1 MSVLA
6 DYITAIETLIPGD
19 SLPVGYDQQVKA
31 VTKALV
37 LHSKHRPR
45 KVVEDVA
52 GDGGFEYALSDLA
65 LWVTDFSRVIEVEY
79 PVDDDDP
86 VPDVLDPEAW
96 TVYEKPAGPVLRF
109 LEERPLATEFMRI
122 TYTSVHAFAVPEG
135 GGDGVSTVSTQDEE
149 AVQALAASFFA
160 RMVASYYAQTVDSTI
175 GADSVDHKS
184 RRQEYEVQ
192 AARYRKEYDEHM
204 GNLDGKPR
212 PASANQDQDVV
223 YPFGWDRLTH
233 PRRRR

>member
-1 MSVLA
+1 MYTLE
-6 DYITAIETLIPGD
+6 DYIMAIQILVPGD

-31 VTKALV
+31 VNKALV

-45 KVVEDVA
+45 RVIEDVN
-52 GDGGFEYALSDLA
+52 GDGGFDYVLNDL
-65 LWVTDFSRVIEVEY
+65 LEWVDDFSRVVEVEY
-79 PVDDDDP
+79 PVDDESP
-86 VPDVLDPEAW
+86 EPSVLDPEAW
-96 TVYEKPAGPVLRF
+96 TVYEKPTGKVLRF
-109 LEERPLATEFMRI
+109 IEDKPGLYEEFRV
-122 TYTSVHAFAVPEG
+122 TYTTVHTFAEG
-135 GGDGVSTVSTQDEE
+135 LSTVATQDEE

-160 RMVASYYAQTVDSTI
+160 RMIASYYAQAGDTTI

-184 RRQEYEVQ
+184 RRQEYEAQ